1 MAVLVTTSELG
12 AGTGLATASRTVG
25 TGTLQASTSRVWAAV
40 TVDSPIFHINQPINV
55 MFAAT
60 NLSDTPIRLTE
71 LREETV
77 LVINGKEWPDSR
89 FTFTN
94 GAHSTAQFLQPGKSM
109 MFVYQLTSVF
119 KEPGLYRIVWRG
131 KDFETLPIEFRVA
144 KDPF

>member
-1 MAVLVTTSELG
+1 MVGLVTTSELG
-12 AGTGLATASRTVG
+12 AGTGLPTAARTF
-25 TGTLQASTSRVWAAV
+25 QASTPHVWAAV
-40 TVDSPIFHINQPINV
+40 TVDQPIFHINQPINV

-60 NLSDTPIRLTE
+60 NVSDMPIRLTE

-77 LVINGKEWPDSR
+77 LVINGQDWPESR

-94 GAHSTAQFLQPGKSM
+94 GAHSTAQFLQPAKSM
-109 MFVYQLTSVF
+109 MFVYQLTRVF

-131 KDFETLPIEFRVA
+131 KDFETLPVEFRVA